1 MQVGQ
6 IIKAKNDFE
15 LYGLVKSSITIA
27 DFHSEHYQIFHFS
40 KISETEYLV
49 DAFFEGEDYSENKSF
64 LSQFSEE
71 DIFCALDSTDNRDH
85 FSFGSKA
92 LFASVIFTDLF
103 SWTEN
108 YQDHLGNPEFNEY
121 MNKEAR
127 EGFSPPKKLA
137 S

>member
-15 LYGLVKSSITIA
+15 LYGLIKSSILIT
-27 DFHSEHYQIFHFS
+27 DFNPEHYQIFHFT
-40 KISETEYLV
+40 KISDTEYLI
-49 DAFFEGEDYSENKSF
+49 DASFEGEHYSENKAF
-64 LSQFSEE
+64 LNQFSEH

-85 FSFGSKA
+85 FSFGSKS

-108 YQDHLGNPEFNEY
+108 YQDHLGNPQFNEY
-121 MNKEAR
+121 MNQEAR
-127 EGFSPPKKLA
+127 QGFSSAKKLA